1 MPSVKQRQREAF
13 RQQAKESH
21 EKKIHEEELK
31 KVMGF
36 SCMLLVLDN
45 YVLKKD
51 DFKITLIAYKNL
63 FSKEF
68 EAKHIYDLVEPVG
81 QWMCKLPK
89 GVWEEKQ

>member
-1 MPSVKQRQREAF
+1 MPSVKQLQRKAF
-13 RQQAKESH
+13 RQQANELH
-21 EKKIHEEELK
+21 EKQIEADELK

-51 DFKITLIAYKNL
+51 DFKITLTAYKNL

-68 EAKHIYDLVEPVG
+68 QAKHIYDLVEPVG

-89 GVWEEKQ
+89 GVWDEKQ